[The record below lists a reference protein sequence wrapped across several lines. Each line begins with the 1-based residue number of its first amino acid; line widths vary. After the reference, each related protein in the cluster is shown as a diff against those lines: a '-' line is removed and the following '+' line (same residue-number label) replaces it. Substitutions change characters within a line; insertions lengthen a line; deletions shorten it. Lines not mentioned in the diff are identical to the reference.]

1 MIRISIHVQINFKII
16 LKIREQKKTPSWK
29 KAVSKVSSDKILYSR
44 TDKFALKV
52 AYEDYNDSKLKYM
65 YKKIHARQ

>member
-29 KAVSKVSSDKILYSR
+29 KVVSKVSSDKIFYSR
-44 TDKFALKV
+44 TIKFALKV
-52 AYEDYNDSKLKYM
+52 ADEDYNDSELKYM